1 MYQIDSDFKSMG
13 ILKGGSRSDSF
24 RCYKHTHVHYKNE
37 LANGFVYIQIKLTIE
52 SIVNC
57 SINNNF
63 SYLVSISKCCNVNFV
78 ITVGKCAFSLK
89 DFELNSPVI

>member
-1 MYQIDSDFKSMG
+1 MF
-13 ILKGGSRSDSF
+13 
-24 RCYKHTHVHYKNE
+24 HVLIKIE
-37 LANGFVYIQIKLTIE
+37 IQTLTIE

-63 SYLVSISKCCNVNFV
+63 SYLVSISKCCRVNFV
-78 ITVGKCAFSLK
+78 NTVGKWAFSLS